1 MGIMVGTFIGP
12 GGIYMMIS
20 GAVEVVFGWDPMT
33 SLLINLVPLVLFML
47 SCYYTDSKV
56 QLAFA
61 KLLTLIYS
69 MVMMAV
75 YVGIIIQMNDEGT
88 ILHNTH
94 MFKWRSP
101 S

>member
-75 YVGIIIQMNDEGT
+75 YVGIIIQMNDEGKHLE
-88 ILHNTH
+88 IRNN
-94 MFKWRSP
+94 KP
-101 S
+101 SCHI